1 MYKGRS
7 NRIFPIVLVLIVIAI
22 AVAAL
27 VSVGRLIFN
36 GGQPADPTQVD
47 RSREA
52 LLATS
57 TEHSVRMTVRGP
69 IVANENFRSYQI
81 TISPTDRNM
90 TTFSGYLERTI
101 DGKQLGNNL
110 QAYEQFV
117 YALDKAN
124 FVKGE
129 AFNDD
134 RDDTRGICATGR
146 VYEFEVIEGTDAVK
160 RLWTSTCKGSP
171 GSFKASVQQV
181 SNLFLQQIP
190 QNDDLLDKI
199 RL

>member
-1 MYKGRS
+1 VKLPRMIIDFFASKWYCISMYKGRS
-7 NRIFPIVLVLIVIAI
+7 NRIFPIVLVLIVVAI

-36 GGQPADPTQVD
+36 GAQPADPTQVD
-47 RSREA
+47 RSRDA

-81 TISPTDRNM
+81 TISPTDRNL
-90 TTFSGYLERTI
+90 TTFSGYLDRTI

-117 YALDKAN
+117 YALDK
-124 FVKGE
+124 
-129 AFNDD
+129 
-134 RDDTRGICATGR
+134 
-146 VYEFEVIEGTDAVK
+146 
-160 RLWTSTCKGSP
+160 
-171 GSFKASVQQV
+171 
-181 SNLFLQQIP
+181 
-190 QNDDLLDKI
+190 
-199 RL
+199 